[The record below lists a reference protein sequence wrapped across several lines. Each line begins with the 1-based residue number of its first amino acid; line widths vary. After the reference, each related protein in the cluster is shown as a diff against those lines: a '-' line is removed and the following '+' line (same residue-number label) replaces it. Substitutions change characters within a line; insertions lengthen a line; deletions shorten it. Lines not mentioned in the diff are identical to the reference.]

1 MKEMG
6 GDVEE
11 EVEEIIDQNN
21 NQNNKG
27 KKVAEIEEVSKE
39 DIKTEVEGEIVKIK
53 KGRLIDLITE
63 VINPER
69 MTKKGSEFIEA
80 NGEEPYLLFEVKTED
95 RLVKLLVHYS
105 FSKNSNL
112 TLLLQKYG
120 SLRKGSKVTLK
131 YDQETGRYKFAL

>member
-1 MKEMG
+1 MKEIG

-11 EVEEIIDQNN
+11 EMEEIIDQNN
-21 NQNNKG
+21 KG
-27 KKVAEIEEVSKE
+27 KNVTEVDEISKE
-39 DIKTEVEGEIVKIK
+39 DIKTETDGEIVRIK
-53 KGRLIDLITE
+53 KGKLIDLITE

-69 MTKKGSEFIEA
+69 MTKKGSEFIER

-120 SLRKGSKVTLK
+120 NLRKGSKVKLK